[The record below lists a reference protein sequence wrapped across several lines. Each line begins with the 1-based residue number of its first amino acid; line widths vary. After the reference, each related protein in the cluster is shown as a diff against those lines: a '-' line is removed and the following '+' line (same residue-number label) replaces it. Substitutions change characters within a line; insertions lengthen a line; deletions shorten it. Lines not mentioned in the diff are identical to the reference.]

1 MGQLQLWLNSMR
13 KVMDQGDNNDGSLSI
28 KGMSLAEIGERFG
41 DNQEIPFD
49 NSMAFLPLPDSRE
62 PSS

>member
-1 MGQLQLWLNSMR
+1 
-13 KVMDQGDNNDGSLSI
+13 MDQGDNNDGSLSI